1 MRLLEASHVVEIL
14 REAGPQGLHV
24 GDISK
29 KNGVDA
35 KKLGPSLYGCDLG
48 IYTDARCLAHILRLL
63 ATHHI
68 LREVSP
74 DVFTLN
80 RISSLVDSGKS
91 FADLQQYQTDGR

>member
-24 GDISK
+24 RDISK

-35 KKLGPSLYGCDLG
+35 KKLGPSPYGCDLG
-48 IYTDARCLAHILRLL
+48 IILTHDVLAHTLRLL

-91 FADLQQYQTDGR
+91 FADLQQYQADGR